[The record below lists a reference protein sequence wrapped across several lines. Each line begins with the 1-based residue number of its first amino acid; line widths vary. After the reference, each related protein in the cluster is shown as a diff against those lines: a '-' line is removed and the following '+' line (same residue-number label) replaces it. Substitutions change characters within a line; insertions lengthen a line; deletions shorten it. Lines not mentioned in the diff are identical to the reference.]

1 MVYLNVRLTYIT
13 LFPQWCKITKKYLRR
28 EGCYLNLNLFSW
40 FKSNFQL
47 GFYELMI
54 ISLFVILVG
63 TFIYTIISKLI
74 YDRQSVW
81 YDREKLRLGAE
92 LQELVP
98 LITTDEFPEEVKLFI
113 KKNKRV
119 KLKRR
124 FYELMEEI
132 LFDMIENNE
141 NCAYG
146 ARIIA
151 SELKFPPESV
161 KNLKKGRKS
170 TILRGCMQAR
180 AYLYKPAIPYLINQL
195 YDTSVNMQYDI
206 LMALSYFN
214 DPEII
219 VQAFEIIQKSVLVNQ
234 RTVCQIIKRTRPE
247 NREVL
252 FEGILELSSEDLSS
266 QFLKC
271 IDRDAAVKVIDKIIP
286 LFSEDHIK
294 ELRIAAIKAIAATN
308 DKTLIPELIK
318 ALQDSQW
325 ELRAVAAN
333 GLEMM
338 PDESALQALMT
349 AVCDSEWWVRQ
360 NAAMALLAYPS
371 PENNMIEVL
380 KTKDFDAIE
389 NLTNAAEQKNMS
401 TILYNLQE
409 KLQYH

>member
-1 MVYLNVRLTYIT
+1 MNLH
-13 LFPQWCKITKKYLRR
+13 
-28 EGCYLNLNLFSW
+28 LNLFSW

-54 ISLFVILVG
+54 IFLFLILVG
-63 TFIYTIISKLI
+63 IFIFTIISKSH

-81 YDREKLRLGAE
+81 YNREKLKLSAE

-98 LITTDEFPEEVKLFI
+98 LIKPDEYPEELKIFL

-124 FYELMEEI
+124 YYELMEEI
-132 LFDMIENNE
+132 LFDMIENKE

-146 ARIIA
+146 ARLIA

-170 TILRGCMQAR
+170 SILRGCLQAR

-195 YDTSVNMQYDI
+195 YDTSMNMQYDI

-214 DPEII
+214 NPEII
-219 VQAFEIIQKSVLVNQ
+219 VQAFEIIQKSILVNQ
-234 RTVCQIIKRTRPE
+234 RTVCQVIKRTHSE

-252 FEGILELSSEDLSS
+252 FDGILNLSSEDLSA

-271 IDRDAAVKVIDKIIP
+271 IDHDTAVKVIDKIIP
-286 LFSEDHIK
+286 LFSEDYVK
-294 ELRIAAIKAIAATN
+294 ELRIAAIKAIAATG

-338 PDESALQALMT
+338 PDERALQVLLT

-380 KTKDFDAIE
+380 KTKNFDAIE
-389 NLTNAAEQKNMS
+389 NLTYAAEQKNMS

-409 KLQYH
+409 KLQYQ

>member
-1 MVYLNVRLTYIT
+1 MNSYLV
-13 LFPQWCKITKKYLRR
+13 
-28 EGCYLNLNLFSW
+28 LFSW
-40 FKSNFQL
+40 FKSNFKL
-47 GFYELMI
+47 GFYELMV

-63 TFIYTIISKLI
+63 TFIFTIISKSVN
-74 YDRQSVW
+74 DRQRVL
-81 YDREKLRLGAE
+81 YNREKVRLSAE
-92 LQELVP
+92 LQELAP
-98 LITTDEFPEEVKLFI
+98 LITTDEFPEELKVFI
-113 KKNKRV
+113 KKHKRV

-124 FYELMEEI
+124 YYELMEEI
-132 LFDMIENNE
+132 LFDMIEHNE

-146 ARIIA
+146 ARMIA
-151 SELKFPPESV
+151 SKLKFPPESV

-170 TILRGCMQAR
+170 SILRGCLQAR
-180 AYLYKPAIPYLINQL
+180 AYLYKPAIPYLIDQL
-195 YDTSVNMQYDI
+195 YNTAKEMQYDI

-214 DPEII
+214 DPDII
-219 VQAFEIIQKSVLVNQ
+219 VQAFDIIQKSVLVNQ
-234 RTVCQIIKRTRPE
+234 RTVCQVIKRTHPD

-252 FEGILELSSEDLSS
+252 YDGILELSSEDLSS

-271 IDRDAAVKVIDKIIP
+271 IDRDAAVKVVDKIIP

-294 ELRIAAIKAIAATN
+294 ELRVAAIKAIATTN
-308 DKTLIPELIK
+308 DRTLIPELIK
-318 ALQDSQW
+318 ALQDPQW

-380 KTKDFDAIE
+380 KTKDFNAIE
-389 NLTNAAEQKNMS
+389 NLTYAAEQKNMS

-409 KLQYH
+409 KFQYQEVVVST